1 MVAFLTTIHI
11 LASFIMILVVLL
23 QSGKSADLAGA
34 FGGGGSQTA
43 FGPRGAATLLSKI
56 TTTSAVIFM
65 LTSISLAILASKR
78 TSNSVLEGAGKSAPQ
93 QSLPISAP
101 TTPAPVPQ
109 STPPQTTTPAAGT
122 APGPA
127 TKTSTPTIEV
137 TVEKGG
143 KPVSTTK
150 PQPMEKSA
158 ASEQKKAPA
167 SDQKS
172 AAPEK
177 KQ

>member
-1 MVAFLTTIHI
+1 MVPFLTTIHI

-56 TTTSAVIFM
+56 TTASAIIFM
-65 LTSISLAILASKR
+65 ITSISLSMLASRR

-93 QSLPISAP
+93 QSLPLSAP
-101 TTPAPVPQ
+101 TTPAPTPQ
-109 STPPQTTTPAAGT
+109 SAPPQTTAPPAGT
-122 APGPA
+122 TPGQA
-127 TKTSTPTIEV
+127 RSTTIPTVEV

-143 KPVSTTK
+143 KTVSTTK
-150 PQPMEKSA
+150 PQPMTKSA
-158 ASEQKKAPA
+158 TPEQKKA
-167 SDQKS
+167 QT
-172 AAPEK
+172 PEK